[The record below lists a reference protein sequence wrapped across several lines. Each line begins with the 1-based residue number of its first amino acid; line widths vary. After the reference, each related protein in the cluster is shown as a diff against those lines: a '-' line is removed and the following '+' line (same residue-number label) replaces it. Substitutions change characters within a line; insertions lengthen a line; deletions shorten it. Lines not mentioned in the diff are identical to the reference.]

1 MTDMSSSSKQIHIA
15 KVVCENKV
23 LDAIHEFEQA
33 TGLPVSCI
41 EYHNENMVKNY
52 VTIVISL

>member
-1 MTDMSSSSKQIHIA
+1 MSSSSKQIHIA